1 MAKVQF
7 QYEIEEGISP
17 AILRIDNV
25 QVNMPFIKK
34 IIRRRY
40 EN

>member
-7 QYEIEEGISP
+7 QYEIEEGFSP